1 MPKIG
6 FRSFPRI
13 LKLKPLMDVRLS
25 GGSATPGIQSIMD
38 ATAHLDR
45 KKEEAACRKDELK
58 GVVLI
63 LPKKGQM
70 AKGPVAKPITPAA
83 VYIEAEEERI
93 LQALQEELKMVSAP
107 ILNRKW
113 CTVTTAQLVDY
124 LLVRGEE
131 GMGPSV
137 PEVG

>member
-1 MPKIG
+1 
-6 FRSFPRI
+6 
-13 LKLKPLMDVRLS
+13 MDVRLS

-70 AKGPVAKPITPAA
+70 AKGRVAKPITPAA
-83 VYIEAEEERI
+83 VYRGG
-93 LQALQEELKMVSAP
+93 
-107 ILNRKW
+107 
-113 CTVTTAQLVDY
+113 
-124 LLVRGEE
+124 RGEDSAGAPGGAE
-131 GMGPSV
+131 DGERTHPQ
-137 PEVG
+137 PEVVHGDNGPARGLPAG